1 MKEDFFSDNLGEFQS
16 ALQLSID
23 SKIDTVFK
31 NPEVYSLSFQKRP
44 RSDERWAYFEKLTE
58 GEWKEVNKVY
68 LYQFPQSA
76 IKLEDLTQFLFLS
89 RLEKENM
96 LKLASLDLRYK
107 KYVIKIFGIVE
118 GVSNASIFANPE
130 QIIAFIFSEIE
141 KRKMTIRELA
151 QRTGLSMVSISNF
164 KAGKD
169 IRLSN
174 FLKILSVLGIKMKLE

>member
-1 MKEDFFSDNLGEFQS
+1 MKDFFSDNLGEFQS

-23 SKIDTVFK
+23 SKIETVFK
-31 NPEVYSLSFQKRP
+31 NPEVYSLSFQDKP
-44 RSDERWAYFEKLTE
+44 RADERWAYFEKLSG
-58 GEWKEVNKVY
+58 GEWKEVNKVH
-68 LYQFPQSA
+68 LYQFPQGA
-76 IKLEDLTQFLFLS
+76 LKLEELTQFLFLS

-118 GVSNASIFANPE
+118 LVLNAGAFDNPE
-130 QIIAFIFSEIE
+130 QIIGFLFSEIE

-174 FLKILSVLGIKMKLE
+174 FLKILSVLEIKMKLE